1 MVLVI
6 ALLLAAYGLYIGSFI
21 PAMLIAPV
29 PVLLV
34 AYLLQ
39 AVAAFAA
46 AYGVGMR
53 RAWATTAI
61 IVLGASVAATW
72 LIEAFALGIVAY
84 LHALAVA
91 VLAVVLAMA
100 GAAYLRH
107 RHVTP

>member
-6 ALLLAAYGLYIGSFI
+6 LLAAYGLYIGSFI

-29 PVLLV
+29 PVLLL
-34 AYLLQ
+34 AYVLQ
-39 AVAAFAA
+39 ALAAFAA
-46 AYGVGMR
+46 AYAVWMHR
-53 RAWATTAI
+53 SWATTAI

-72 LIEAFALGIVAY
+72 LIEGFALGLVAY

-107 RHVTP
+107 HHATP

>member
-6 ALLLAAYGLYIGSFI
+6 LLAAYGLYIGSFI

-29 PVLLV
+29 PVLLI
-34 AYLLQ
+34 AYVLQ
-39 AVAAFAA
+39 AVAAFTA
-46 AYGVGMR
+46 AYAVWMH

-61 IVLGASVAATW
+61 IVLGASVAASW
-72 LIEAFALGIVAY
+72 LIEGFALGLVAY
-84 LHALAVA
+84 LHALAAA

-107 RHVTP
+107 HPATP